1 MMLLPMVLKQLYPDP
16 DPLDEPDEKD
26 DEAEREPIEEWS
38 VTMAVVGDGGVADIP
53 RPNGDGWLA
62 YGHRVEP
69 GSVTMLWRRERDAK
83 CPGRRGAQRGASR
96 STRASSK
103 RSGASLAKP
112 PGHRRRRTGRRRG
125 TGCGRRAPPGDA
137 RRRSG
142 QPYRPCW
149 RSTRW

>member
-1 MMLLPMVLKQLYPDP
+1 VSEPETTPINEAASEPEEPKTAPKSEAQLKRDGLGTLIMMLLPMVLKQLYPDP

-83 CPGRRGAQRGASR
+83 
-96 STRASSK
+96 
-103 RSGASLAKP
+103 
-112 PGHRRRRTGRRRG
+112 
-125 TGCGRRAPPGDA
+125 
-137 RRRSG
+137 
-142 QPYRPCW
+142 
-149 RSTRW
+149 